1 MRAARVAALCA
12 LTVTLVAAPLSA
24 AAFTPAVFMSMLA
37 TLVAAATAAL
47 GETRISALAAA
58 VALVTV
64 LFVSPIDPRGAGAL
78 LLALPFVMA
87 AVGLWLGWAKPR
99 SR

>member
-47 GETRISALAAA
+47 NPAGGGPGASLVFNRTETSTWGE
-58 VALVTV
+58 
-64 LFVSPIDPRGAGAL
+64 
-78 LLALPFVMA
+78 
-87 AVGLWLGWAKPR
+87 W
-99 SR
+99 